1 MDRRSVLKMAAGAS
15 LIGPADFLSTR
26 PAGSASREGDRL
38 MSSATDPKGVTG
50 ALSTWLAD
58 LSLADIPENVR
69 ERAKYLL
76 LDGIGCALVGA
87 RLPWSTLAVE
97 TVTRFEGTGDKTI
110 IGWGRSTG
118 GPAAALLNGT
128 FIQGFE
134 LDDFHPLG
142 PLHSASLILPALI
155 ACAEDRGSVDGAA
168 LLLGAIKG
176 FEVGP
181 RVGMALHG
189 AEMLSRGWHS
199 GSVFGTHA
207 AAVAA
212 GSLLKLD
219 AAGYED
225 ALGLAGTQSA
235 GLMAAQYEAMSKRM
249 HHGFASRN
257 GLYAAYL
264 AAAGYTGIKRVFER
278 DYGGYLSVFGEGHAP
293 DASRITSGLGDTW
306 ETLRI
311 VVKPYAAMGALHA
324 PLDAL
329 FEIAERRPLRAA
341 EIAHIDVDMSHAA
354 YHHGWWKV
362 ERPLE
367 PIGAQMNV
375 GYAIAVAVLDGAAM
389 VAQFSPQRIAQDD
402 VWALIPKIEA
412 HHDAEFDKG
421 GANGRGA
428 ARVRIRFTDGAVEE
442 CLKPVA
448 HGIMTPLPAGEVL
461 AKFRSLTNGVVGPD
475 RAAAIEDRI
484 LNLENL
490 RNAKDLIALLSEPV
504 EPAFRN

>member
-1 MDRRSVLKMAAGAS
+1 MTEASDPQGA
-15 LIGPADFLSTR
+15 
-26 PAGSASREGDRL
+26 
-38 MSSATDPKGVTG
+38 TG
-50 ALSTWLAD
+50 ALSTWLAG
-58 LSLADIPENVR
+58 LSLGDAPAAVR

-87 RLPWSTLAVE
+87 KLPWSALAVE
-97 TVTRFEGTGDKTI
+97 TVTRFEGAGDKTI
-110 IGWGRSTG
+110 IGWGRTTG

-155 ACAEDRGSVDGAA
+155 ACAEQRGGVDGGAF
-168 LLLGAIKG
+168 LLGAIKG

-189 AEMLSRGWHS
+189 PEMLSRGWHS
-199 GSVFGTHA
+199 GPVFGTHA

-212 GSLLKLD
+212 GSLLQLD
-219 AAGYED
+219 AAACED

-235 GLMAAQYEAMSKRM
+235 GLMAAQYESMGKRM

-278 DYGGYLSVFGEGHAP
+278 SYGGYLSVFGEGHAP
-293 DASRITSGLGDTW
+293 DASRIANGLGETW
-306 ETLRI
+306 ETQRI
-311 VVKPYAAMGALHA
+311 IVKPYAAMGALHA

-329 FEIAERRPLRAA
+329 FEIAGRRNLHPAD
-341 EIAHIDVDMSHAA
+341 IAHIDIDLPDAA
-354 YHHGWWKV
+354 FHHGWWKP

-375 GYAIAVAVLDGAAM
+375 AYAIAVAILDGAAM
-389 VAQFSPQRIAQDD
+389 VAQFAPQRIARDD
-402 VWALIPKIEA
+402 VWELIPKIEA
-412 HHDAEFDKG
+412 HHDAELDKRG
-421 GANGRGA
+421 PNGRGA
-428 ARVRIRFTDGAVEE
+428 ARLRIRFADGTGEE
-442 CLKPVA
+442 CFKSVA
-448 HGIMTPLPAGEVL
+448 HGIGTPLPAAEVV
-461 AKFRSLTNGVVGPD
+461 AKFQSLTDGIVAPA
-475 RAAAIEDRI
+475 RAARIEDRI
-484 LNLENL
+484 LNVEKLQ
-490 RNAKDLIALLSEPV
+490 DLKELFSLLAEPV
-504 EPAFRN
+504 GSAFDA

>member
-1 MDRRSVLKMAAGAS
+1 MGLANREGEALTVC
-15 LIGPADFLSTR
+15 ADR
-26 PAGSASREGDRL
+26 PAS
-38 MSSATDPKGVTG
+38 DPNGVTG
-50 ALSTWLAD
+50 TLCTWLAH
-58 LSLADIPENVR
+58 LSLDDVPEVVC

-87 RLPWSTLAVE
+87 KLPWSALAVE
-97 TVTRFEGTGDKTI
+97 TVTRFEGAGNKTI
-110 IGWGRSTG
+110 IGWGRTTA

-142 PLHSASLILPALI
+142 PLHSASLILPSLI
-155 ACAEDRGSVDGAA
+155 ACGEDLGNVNGRAF
-168 LLLGAIKG
+168 LLGAIKG

-207 AAVAA
+207 SAVAA
-212 GSLLKLD
+212 GSLLNLD
-219 AAGYED
+219 AAAYED

-235 GLMAAQYEAMSKRM
+235 GLMAAQYEAMCKRM

-257 GLYAAYL
+257 GLYAAHL
-264 AAAGYTGIKRVFER
+264 AAGGYTGIKRVFER
-278 DYGGYLSVFGEGHAP
+278 DYGGYLSVFGEGHEP
-293 DASRITSGLGDTW
+293 DASRITNGLGDTW
-306 ETLRI
+306 ETQRI

-329 FEIAERRPLRAA
+329 FEIAARRPLRAA
-341 EIAHIDVDMSHAA
+341 DIEHVDIDMSHAG

-375 GYAIAVAVLDGAAM
+375 AYAIAVAILDGAAM

-402 VWALIPKIEA
+402 VWTLIPKIEA
-412 HHDAEFDKG
+412 HHDLNFDKP
-421 GANGRGA
+421 GANSRGA
-428 ARVRIRFTDGAVEE
+428 SRVRIRFTDGTVEE
-442 CLKPVA
+442 CFMPVSR
-448 HGIMTPLPAGEVL
+448 GIMTPLPRDEVVAKYRTLTRDIVDPARVAQIENRVLHLEGMREVKELIGLL
-461 AKFRSLTNGVVGPD
+461 AD
-475 RAAAIEDRI
+475 
-484 LNLENL
+484 
-490 RNAKDLIALLSEPV
+490 PV
-504 EPAFRN
+504 QPVFF